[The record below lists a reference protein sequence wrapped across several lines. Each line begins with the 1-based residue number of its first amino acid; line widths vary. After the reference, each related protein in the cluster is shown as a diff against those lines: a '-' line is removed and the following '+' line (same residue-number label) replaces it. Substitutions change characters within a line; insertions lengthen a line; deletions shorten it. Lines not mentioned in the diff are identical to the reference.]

1 MAFSFARCLNT
12 KILLCLTFCNVS
24 LSQYAVKT
32 KQRTIAKLE
41 EMVSEEERRAKLAET
56 KLEEDAIAFD
66 EFLKEND
73 RRSVDALKRLDT
85 LLQFLLLITS

>member
-1 MAFSFARCLNT
+1 M
-12 KILLCLTFCNVS
+12 VS
-24 LSQYAVKT
+24 PSQYAVKT

-41 EMVSEEERRAKLAET
+41 EMISEEERRAKLAET

-85 LLQFLLLITS
+85 LLQFLLLITT